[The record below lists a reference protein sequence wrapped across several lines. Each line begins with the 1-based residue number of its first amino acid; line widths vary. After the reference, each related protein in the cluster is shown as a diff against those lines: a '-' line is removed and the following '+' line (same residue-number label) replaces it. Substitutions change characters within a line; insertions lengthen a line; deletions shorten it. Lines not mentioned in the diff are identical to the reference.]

1 MTEWD
6 PARPP
11 AQTGRTFVVTG
22 GNAGIGFHVSRQLA
36 ATGARVVL
44 ASRSPERA
52 QAAMEAIR
60 AELPSASLALV
71 RLDLASLESVRT
83 AAAELRALGTIDV
96 LVDNAGRTDTVRERQ
111 TTEDGLELVVGT
123 NAFGPFALTA
133 LVAPALAADGRVV
146 WLGSFA
152 TRLVRADLD
161 LQSERSY
168 SPFRAYGLS
177 KHAVHA
183 IGFELARRWSAA
195 GSARRSLVAHPGFA
209 LDRGSFPLVMQTKER
224 GAWPVVR
231 AALDPD
237 AANGTFWGPGLGLGL
252 TGRPVPA
259 RPVASS
265 ADPAFG
271 AATWAQA
278 EAATGVGFPVA

>member
-1 MTEWD
+1 VTDWD
-6 PARPP
+6 PGRLPE
-11 AQTGRTFVVTG
+11 QRGRTIVVTG

-44 ASRSPERA
+44 ASRSPEKA
-52 QAAMEAIR
+52 QAAIAAIR
-60 AELPSASLALV
+60 AEAPGASLGFV
-71 RLDLASLESVRT
+71 RLDLASLDSVRT

-96 LVDNAGRTDTVRERQ
+96 LVNNAGRTDTVRQRQ
-111 TTEDGLELVVGT
+111 TTEDGLELISGT

-133 LVAPALAADGRVV
+133 LVAPALADGARVV
-146 WLGSFA
+146 WLGSLS
-152 TRLVRADLD
+152 TRLMRADDD
-161 LQSERSY
+161 LQSTVSY
-168 SPFRAYGLS
+168 SPFRAYARS
-177 KHAVHA
+177 KHALHA

-209 LDRGSFPLVMQTKER
+209 VDRRPVPPVSQLKER

-237 AANGTFWGPGLGLGL
+237 ATSGTFWGPGGMLAL
-252 TGRPVPA
+252 TGRPA
-259 RPVASS
+259 SGTPVAES

-271 AATWAQA
+271 ERVWATA
-278 EAATGVGFPVA
+278 ERATEVVFAV

>member
-1 MTEWD
+1 MSDWD
-6 PARPP
+6 PARLP
-11 AQTGRTFVVTG
+11 AQPGRTFVVTG

-36 ATGARVVL
+36 STGARVVL
-44 ASRSPERA
+44 ASRSTDKA
-52 QAAMEAIR
+52 HAAIDAIR
-60 AELPSASLALV
+60 AEFPAASLAAV

-96 LVDNAGRTDTVRERQ
+96 LVNNAGRTDTVRQRQ
-111 TTEDGLELVVGT
+111 TTADGLELVVGT

-146 WLGSFA
+146 GMGSFA

-168 SPFRAYGLS
+168 SAFRAYGLS

-183 IGFELARRWSAA
+183 IGFELARRWTAA
-195 GSARRSLVAHPGFA
+195 GQARRSLVAHPGFA
-209 LDRGSFPLVMQTKER
+209 LDRGSIPLVMQTKEQ
-224 GAWPVVR
+224 GAWPAVR

-237 AANGTFWGPGLGLGL
+237 AATGTFWGPGRGLGL
-252 TGRPVPA
+252 TGRPVPT
-259 RPVASS
+259 RPVAAS

-271 AATWAQA
+271 AEVWRQA
-278 EAATGVGFPVA
+278 EAATGVVFEI